1 VIAKKRLGQNFLR
14 DPEAIRKIV
23 SSLRLTKEDV
33 LLEIGCGRGALTQ
46 HLVGITRQFIGI
58 ELDSELWLELN
69 AKYGNPSAQFLK
81 QDILTVNLQT
91 LFPTL
96 SIERALIKVVGNIP
110 YYISSLLVQWLT
122 KQVESLDS
130 ATIMFQREV
139 AERLSAEPGTKEYG
153 LLTLLGQYYFKVSPL
168 FLVGHKAFW
177 PKPKVDSQV
186 LRFDPL
192 SERILPKEKETAFF
206 LFLKS
211 CFSQR
216 RKILVNCLK
225 SSPFSFGVLDLTMKN
240 LGLGRDTRA
249 EELPL
254 KDLCTLFLELERT
267 KPII

>member
-1 VIAKKRLGQNFLR
+1 MIAKKRLGQNFLR
-14 DPEAIRKIV
+14 DPEAIRKII

-46 HLVGITRQFIGI
+46 HLVGATRQFIGI
-58 ELDSELWLELN
+58 ELDSKLSLELN
-69 AKYGNPSAQFLK
+69 ARFGNPSTLFLN
-81 QDILTVNLQT
+81 QDILTVNLQA
-91 LFPTL
+91 LL
-96 SIERALIKVVGNIP
+96 ANLAIERALIKVVGNIP

-153 LLTLLGQYYFKVSPL
+153 LLTLLGQFYFQVSPL

-177 PKPKVDSQV
+177 PNPKVDSQV

-192 SERILPKEKETAFF
+192 SKRILPKEKETAFF
-206 LFLKS
+206 SFLKS

-216 RKILVNCLK
+216 RKILANCLK
-225 SSPFSFGVLDLTMKN
+225 SSPFSFDVLDLAMKN
-240 LGLGRDTRA
+240 LGLVRETRA
-249 EELPL
+249 EELSL
-254 KDLCTLFLELERT
+254 NDLCSLFLELERT
-267 KPII
+267 NPIQ